1 VSGYDRGS
9 NQNRGFFEKLSKE
22 PGFLGEDQ
30 GRLGRKEHNKY
41 QGIFQTTKGK
51 ESYGSKEPKNGA

>member
-41 QGIFQTTKGK
+41 PGIFQTTKVK
-51 ESYGSKEPKNGA
+51 ESYGSKEPKNAA

>member
-9 NQNRGFFEKLSKE
+9 NQNRGFFEKLPKE
-22 PGFLGEDQ
+22 PGFLGGGQ

-41 QGIFQTTKGK
+41 QEIFQTTKGK
-51 ESYGSKEPKNGA
+51 QSYGSKEPKNAA